1 MSNKNQEKKRERE
14 IRLQYFS
21 EQILSVKLLMVAIG
35 GQKNNFNDGF
45 KLESI
50 TT

>member
-1 MSNKNQEKKRERE
+1 MKIKKKRERERE

-35 GQKNNFNDGF
+35 GKKIISMVGSN
-45 KLESI
+45 
-50 TT
+50 

>member
-1 MSNKNQEKKRERE
+1 MKIKKKRERERE

-35 GQKNNFNDGF
+35 GQKNNFNGGF